1 MRHVQVNRLVV
12 IVVVV
17 LLAACVAFALIQS

>member
-1 MRHVQVNRLVV
+1 VRHVQVNRLVV

-17 LLAACVAFALIQS
+17 LLAACVAFALLQS